1 MPARLLKSQSK
12 GYTPRNLE
20 GQQLDVVVDEGGF
33 VCVCVCV
40 YAVLVLKIHL
50 FSSQI
55 EVHRF

>member
-12 GYTPRNLE
+12 GYTTRNLE

-33 VCVCVCV
+33 VRVCVCV

-50 FSSQI
+50 FSSLI
-55 EVHRF
+55 EIRHF

>member
-1 MPARLLKSQSK
+1 M
-12 GYTPRNLE
+12 E

-50 FSSQI
+50 FIKSGRYVISEASFTHLI
-55 EVHRF
+55 KLRHFRIP